1 MKSEKK
7 FRKRENG
14 LAQFSTKIS
23 LHSDVLKINRKTD
36 SFLDWMGEWGG
47 LLDSFHLI
55 VELIL
60 ESFSFYALKRRLAGL
75 TFRSVDSKEA
85 QDA

>member
-1 MKSEKK
+1 MKDGFSE
-7 FRKRENG
+7 
-14 LAQFSTKIS
+14 LSTKLS
-23 LHSDVLKINRKTD
+23 LNSDVLKINRKTD

-60 ESFSFYALKRRLAGL
+60 ETFSFYALKRRLAGL
-75 TFRSVDSKEA
+75 TFRSMDF
-85 QDA
+85 